1 LINIISNIYDTVD
14 PYSNLACLGGLPM
27 PSHDD
32 PLGLQ
37 RFFRRL
43 SVKEPGR
50 DQGRIE
56 SDGLALDV
64 WVEPPVII
72 GLDQFRTEYSI
83 DQMSQGERSESK
95 AGFHLGIGWFKRVE
109 DDTHKSFLM
118 ATPNP

>member
-1 LINIISNIYDTVD
+1 
-14 PYSNLACLGGLPM
+14 M

-64 WVEPPVII
+64 RVEPPVVI
-72 GLDQFRTEYSI
+72 GLDQVRAMYSI
-83 DQMSQGERSESK
+83 DQRSKQSGQNRK
-95 AGFHLGIGWFKRVE
+95 LALISVW
-109 DDTHKSFLM
+109 DDSRE
-118 ATPNP
+118 

>member
-1 LINIISNIYDTVD
+1 MIDLWDLNPKVISFR
-14 PYSNLACLGGLPM
+14 GLPM
-27 PSHDD
+27 PSHND

-43 SVKEPGR
+43 SVEKPGR

-56 SDGLALDV
+56 SDGLVLDV

-83 DQMSQGERSESK
+83 DQRPQAERSKSE
-95 AGFHLGIGWFKRVE
+95 AGSSFEVEGSRRLE

-118 ATPNP
+118 ATPKP